1 MKHIA
6 GDDIA
11 TNAKARGADIPVTPQ
26 EALVIGVYASVDDAA
41 DRELVHLRREE
52 DVVPSCKRGCC
63 SCCGQHIQTNL
74 AEAHALGQ
82 YIKRRFS
89 AQQTGDL
96 RRRTQQW
103 LAWEVARRG
112 RPASAASA
120 RGPELSGYD
129 PCCPL
134 LVDRACSA
142 YPVRPVIC
150 RTHFVSSDP
159 AACRPAHDLRPAA
172 IAPVVLTSI
181 IRAAGPFSKPLR
193 ADIENAGLDF
203 SRSIMLLPH
212 WLALEMGWDAIAPG
226 PADP

>member
-1 MKHIA
+1 MLQWMTLPPANSISCAAKKVWSPAVNAAAAVAA
-6 GDDIA
+6 GSIFRP
-11 TNAKARGADIPVTPQ
+11 TLPKPTPWGNTSNADSQ
-26 EALVIGVYASVDDAA
+26 
-41 DRELVHLRREE
+41 
-52 DVVPSCKRGCC
+52 
-63 SCCGQHIQTNL
+63 
-74 AEAHALGQ
+74 
-82 YIKRRFS
+82 
-89 AQQTGDL
+89 
-96 RRRTQQW
+96 
-103 LAWEVARRG
+103 RG
-112 RPASAASA
+112 RPVTSGGEPSNGL
-120 RGPELSGYD
+120 RGKSPGGAGRHRPPPLHGPDLSGYD

-159 AACRPAHDLRPAA
+159 AACRPSHDLRPAA

-212 WLALEMGWDAIAPG
+212 WLALEMGWDAPR
-226 PADP
+226 PTR

>member
-1 MKHIA
+1 MQTIA

-11 TNAKARGADIPVTPQ
+11 INVEARGGDIPVTPQ
-26 EALVIGVYASVDDAA
+26 EALVIGVYASVDEAA
-41 DRELVHLRREE
+41 SRELVQLRCEE
-52 DVVPSCKRGCC
+52 GVVPSCTRGCC
-63 SCCGQHIQTNL
+63 SCCGQHIQTNV

-82 YIKRRFS
+82 FIKRRFS
-89 AQQTGDL
+89 VRQTSDL

-103 LAWEVARRG
+103 LAWEIARRG
-112 RPASAASA
+112 RPASAAPA
-120 RGPELSGYD
+120 RGSDFSGYD

-159 AACRPAHDLRPAA
+159 AACRPSHDQRPVAT
-172 IAPVVLTSI
+172 APVVLTSI
-181 IRAAGPFSKPLR
+181 LRASGPFSKPLR

-212 WLALEMGWDAIAPG
+212 WLALEMGWDALSP
-226 PADP
+226 

>member
-1 MKHIA
+1 MQTIA

-11 TNAKARGADIPVTPQ
+11 TNAEACGGDIPVTPQ
-26 EALVIGVYASVDDAA
+26 EALVIGVYASVDEAA
-41 DRELVHLRREE
+41 SRELVQLRTEKG
-52 DVVPSCKRGCC
+52 VVPRCTRGCC
-63 SCCGQHIQTNL
+63 SCCGQHIQTNV

-89 AQQTGDL
+89 VRQTSDL

-103 LAWEVARRG
+103 LAWEIARRG
-112 RPASAASA
+112 RPAPAAPA
-120 RGPELSGYD
+120 RSPDFSGYD

-159 AACRPAHDLRPAA
+159 AACRPSHDQRPVATP
-172 IAPVVLTSI
+172 PVVLTSI
-181 IRAAGPFSKPLR
+181 IRTAGPFSKPLR

-212 WLALEMGWDAIAPG
+212 WLALEMGWDALAP
-226 PADP
+226 